1 MKIITLTFFF
11 LFMSVLYYGTL
22 DAKDLDNTQMLVLDK
37 YSVPIN
43 IKGAKIGTFVTSNTD
58 QVSIANDPSGLFEI
72 GKDNQLQLKKNV
84 ALTSDSPAIYTIAVK
99 NGTEETNFDI
109 VKDEFLKNKVIA
121 HRGVW
126 KHTNVDQNT
135 LGSVSQAIKLGCEAA
150 EIDVWLTKDK
160 KVVLC
165 HDMDLHGRVI
175 EKTNL
180 ADIKSI
186 QLKNNESA
194 PTLEE
199 CLALL
204 KTQNKTRLV
213 VELKSN
219 KSNANVLEL
228 ADSVVN
234 IVARMNAQA
243 WVDYISFDYRGL
255 KSIRA
260 KDATAHISFLEPAVD
275 LDLQKL
281 DGMSGIDYHHSV
293 YESKERLFERC
304 KVLELTTNAWTVN
317 DEPLMKQLLNN
328 GIDFITTDEPELLL
342 KVVSSK

>member
-1 MKIITLTFFF
+1 MKITSFIFSF
-11 LFMSVLYYGTL
+11 LFISILYNGNVE
-22 DAKDLDNTQMLVLDK
+22 ARDLDKMQTFVLDK
-37 YSVPIN
+37 YTVPVN
-43 IKGAKIGTFVTSNTD
+43 VKGAMVGTFTPTNNGSVFITS
-58 QVSIANDPSGLFEI
+58 DPSGLFEV
-72 GKDNQLQLKKNV
+72 GKENQLLLKKNK
-84 ALTSDSPAIYTIAVK
+84 AITLDSPMIYTIKVNDGNIEK
-99 NGTEETNFDI
+99 SFDL
-109 VKDEFLKNKVIA
+109 VKDEFLGNKVIA
-121 HRGVW
+121 HRGAW
-126 KHTNVDQNT
+126 KHADVDQNT

-165 HDMDLHGRVI
+165 HDMDLHGRVV

-180 ADIKSI
+180 EDLKAI

-199 CLALL
+199 CLALM

-219 KSNANVLEL
+219 ISNANVLEL
-228 ADSVVN
+228 ADSITN

-255 KSIRA
+255 KAIRA
-260 KDATAHISFLEPAVD
+260 KDATAHTSFLQPTVD

-281 DGMSGIDYHHSV
+281 DNMSGIDYHHSV
-293 YESKERLFERC
+293 YDSKERLFERC
-304 KVLELTTNAWTVN
+304 KVLGLTTNAWTVN
-317 DEPLMKQLLNN
+317 DEALMKRLLND
-328 GIDFITTDEPELLL
+328 GVDFITTDEPELLL
-342 KVVSSK
+342 KIVSSK